1 MHISIEQTRSPSES
15 RKRERERVAALSA
28 HAKLI
33 IEYTQACNT
42 LLKEELFMHNNTH
55 THSESSARR
64 TQTQPLYLYMH
75 TRRENNK
82 YRRVESEPARKTQ
95 CAFFALSAGAKS
107 SDRTT
112 DVNSC
117 MCGLLFSY
125 SLFRRARVC
134 VYASAEREKTGRG
147 QSVSTSTTA
156 HFLYEHG
163 GQHFGGI
170 SMIFSLFTSLE
181 RATAHT
187 YIRRV
192 CARVRET
199 WFIHLIH

>member
-1 MHISIEQTRSPSES
+1 MPAKHTYTYLSSKLLVVRAS
-15 RKRERERVAALSA
+15 ERVAELSA

-125 SLFRRARVC
+125 SLFRRASMCMRVQRER
-134 VYASAEREKTGRG
+134 EREKTGRG

-170 SMIFSLFTSLE
+170 SMIFSLFTSLQPE
-181 RATAHT
+181 HI

-192 CARVRET
+192 CARERET
-199 WFIHLIH
+199 

>member
-15 RKRERERVAALSA
+15 RKRERVAALSA

-55 THSESSARR
+55 TLRVGEQCAAR

-82 YRRVESEPARKTQ
+82 YRVESEPRKTQ

-134 VYASAEREKTGRG
+134 VYASAEREREKTGRG

-181 RATAHT
+181 RATAHIHT
-187 YIRRV
+187 YGE
-192 CARVRET
+192 CVRERET
-199 WFIHLIH
+199 

>member
-1 MHISIEQTRSPSES
+1 MHAYLSSKLVVRGPSES
-15 RKRERERVAALSA
+15 RKRERVAALSA

-55 THSESSARR
+55 TLRVGEQCAAR

-82 YRRVESEPARKTQ
+82 YRVESEPREKHSVPFLRSPPVRKAATGQ
-95 CAFFALSAGAKS
+95 LMLIPVCVVCSFLIHYFAV
-107 SDRTT
+107 RE
-112 DVNSC
+112 
-117 MCGLLFSY
+117 Y
-125 SLFRRARVC
+125 
-134 VYASAEREKTGRG
+134 VYASAEREREKTGRG

-181 RATAHT
+181 RARADT
-187 YIRRV
+187 YIHTASV
-192 CARVRET
+192 CERET
-199 WFIHLIH
+199 